1 MSEEKPVVVET
12 EKQKKANKPRLTNR
26 KKQKQSEF
34 TDEELQP
41 MDALEFA
48 ASNLAAGNV
57 TITTESFKK
66 ETGYGEAERKKFMG
80 LLRTPEK
87 GGMTIE
93 EAAAYFGIG
102 MNKLRELTED
112 ENCKFVLYIG
122 SKRLIKRQMFEKY
135 LEQAYSL

>member
-1 MSEEKPVVVET
+1 MKYNVPIWI
-12 EKQKKANKPRLTNR
+12 KANL
-26 KKQKQSEF
+26 
-34 TDEELQP
+34 
-41 MDALEFA
+41 
-48 ASNLAAGNV
+48 
-57 TITTESFKK
+57 
-66 ETGYGEAERKKFMG
+66 
-80 LLRTPEK
+80 
-87 GGMTIE
+87 TIE

>member
-1 MSEEKPVVVET
+1 MKYDVPIWN
-12 EKQKKANKPRLTNR
+12 KANLN
-26 KKQKQSEF
+26 
-34 TDEELQP
+34 
-41 MDALEFA
+41 
-48 ASNLAAGNV
+48 
-57 TITTESFKK
+57 
-66 ETGYGEAERKKFMG
+66 
-80 LLRTPEK
+80 
-87 GGMTIE
+87 IE